1 MQTQINKNLA
11 NGVVGEFY
19 DNSPKKVDTYILESG
34 AVDNVVGHAY
44 TSTSEGVAV
53 AGGGGTGLFV
63 GLLVNPKQYA
73 NFNIGLGAT
82 NLVANSTQASLS
94 KMGRVWAN
102 VGSAGI
108 VGDSIYFDNTTG
120 ALGVGT
126 AGAGQTQIENCKIFY
141 YPATFN
147 GLCVLELLN

>member
-34 AVDNVVGHAY
+34 SVDNVVGHAY
-44 TSTSEGVAV
+44 TSSSEGVAV
-53 AGGGGTGLFV
+53 AGGNGIFA

-73 NFNIGLGAT
+73 NYNISLGAT
-82 NLVANSTQASLS
+82 NVVANGVQASLS
-94 KMGRVWAN
+94 KMGRVWAD

-108 VGDSIYFDNTTG
+108 VGDSIFFDNTTG

-147 GLCVLELLN
+147 GLCVLELIN

>member
-1 MQTQINKNLA
+1 MQTQITKNLA

-44 TSTSEGVAV
+44 TSSSEGIAI
-53 AGGGGTGLFV
+53 AGGAGLFV

-73 NFNIGLGAT
+73 NYSIGLGAT
-82 NLVANSTQASLS
+82 NVVANSTQASLS
-94 KMGRVWAN
+94 KMGRVWAD
-102 VGSAGI
+102 VGGAGS
-108 VGDSIYFDNTTG
+108 VDDDVFFDNITG

-126 AGAGQTQIENCKIFY
+126 AGAGQTQISNCKIFY
-141 YPATFN
+141 YPATSN